1 MRLFPFC
8 QLTLG
13 SGDIKAMAREASQ
26 YSKLRARTELVTDT
40 TRQFGRS
47 LFWASKQRSSARR
60 GVNLVASQQRN
71 SGIGFYGGIISELIQ
86 ATGHDVENFNF
97 DGSGE
102 IQDSSLVLSDNTVA
116 VISPGQLPFAQ
127 LLYPRVFSPNR
138 FRSAVIFWDV
148 NKIPKRMGLGFKFLD
163 ELWLPS
169 KDGAE
174 AFSAQFNIPVRA
186 ISTPV
191 VQLNGGTAGSM
202 RGHLGIADEFL
213 VAYQFDMG
221 SSAMRKNPSAAV
233 AAYKLAFPNE
243 NSGTQL
249 VLKSSRAIETSAE
262 WLSLKALCDQ
272 RRDIKLINEF
282 WSEELVA
289 SMYLDIDCY
298 LSTHRS
304 EGYGLTVAHALA
316 SDRYVIATDFGAT
329 RDFMPKEHSDGIPYQ
344 LVKIGKNPVYPPDA
358 SWADPNVEAAAE
370 LLRRAF
376 SDPERTRIRGIRA
389 GENVRAEHSFQ
400 RSVDDFVRLLHPK

>member
-1 MRLFPFC
+1 
-8 QLTLG
+8 
-13 SGDIKAMAREASQ
+13 MAKDAIQ

-40 TRQFGRS
+40 TKQFGHS
-47 LFWASKQRSSARR
+47 LFLASKQRATGGQ

-71 SGIGFYGGIISELIQ
+71 SGIGFYAGIISEL
-86 ATGHDVENFNF
+86 AEASGHDVEPFIF
-97 DGSGE
+97 DESADF
-102 IQDSSLVLSDNTVA
+102 QNSSRVLCDNTVA
-116 VISPGQLPFAQ
+116 VVSPGQLPFAQ

-169 KDGAE
+169 EDGAE
-174 AFSAQFNIPVRA
+174 SFSAQFDIPVRV

-191 VQLNGGTAGSM
+191 VQLKGGVAGSM

-221 SSAMRKNPSAAV
+221 SSAMRKNPWAAV

-243 NSGTQL
+243 NCGAQL
-249 VLKSSRAIETSAE
+249 VLKSSRAIETSTD
-262 WLSLKALCDQ
+262 WLSLKAMCDQ

-316 SDRYVIATDFGAT
+316 SNRYVIATDFGAT
-329 RDFMPKEHSDGIPYQ
+329 RDFMPKEHSDSIPYQ
-344 LVKIGKNPVYPPDA
+344 LVKIGKNPVYPFDA
-358 SWADPNVEAAAE
+358 SWAEPNVEAAAE

-376 SDPERTRIRGIRA
+376 SDPEGTKIRGIRA
-389 GENVRAEHSFQ
+389 GEKVRAEHSFQ
-400 RSVDDFVRLLHPK
+400 RSVDDFVSLLHPD

>member
-1 MRLFPFC
+1 LHLFPFC
-8 QLTLG
+8 QLTRG
-13 SGDIKAMAREASQ
+13 NGDIKVMAREASQ
-26 YSKLRARTELVTDT
+26 YSKLRARTGLVTDT
-40 TRQFGRS
+40 TKQFGRS
-47 LFWASKQRSSARR
+47 ILRASKQRSSDRQ

-71 SGIGFYGGIISELIQ
+71 SGIGFYAGIISRLAQ
-86 ATGHDVENFNF
+86 ATGHDVENFDF

-102 IQDSSLVLSDNTVA
+102 AQDSSLVLSKNTVA

-127 LLYPRVFSPNR
+127 LLYPRVFSPKR

-169 KDGAE
+169 RDGAM
-174 AFSAQFNIPVRA
+174 AFSAQFDIPVRVL
-186 ISTPV
+186 STPV
-191 VQLNGGTAGSM
+191 VQLKGGVPGIM

-221 SSAMRKNPSAAV
+221 SSAMRKNPWAAV
-233 AAYKLAFPNE
+233 AAYKLAFPDE
-243 NSGTQL
+243 NYGAQL
-249 VLKSSRAIETSAE
+249 VLKSSRAIETSTD
-262 WLSLKALCDQ
+262 WLSLKAMCDH
-272 RRDIKLINEF
+272 RRDIKLINDF

-316 SDRYVIATDFGAT
+316 ADKYVIATDYGAT
-329 RDFMPKEHSDGIPYQ
+329 RDFMPREHSGGIPYQ
-344 LVKIGKNPVYPPDA
+344 LVKIGKNPVYP
-358 SWADPNVEAAAE
+358 S
-370 LLRRAF
+370 RRNKNQGN
-376 SDPERTRIRGIRA
+376 PGR
-389 GENVRAEHSFQ
+389 
-400 RSVDDFVRLLHPK
+400 

>member
-1 MRLFPFC
+1 
-8 QLTLG
+8 
-13 SGDIKAMAREASQ
+13 MAREAIQ
-26 YSKLRARTELVTDT
+26 YSKVRARTRLVTDT
-40 TRQFGRS
+40 AKQMGNS
-47 LFWASKQRSSARR
+47 LFLASKQRSSGKQ
-60 GVNLVASQQRN
+60 GVNLVASHRRN
-71 SGIGFYGGIISELIQ
+71 FGTGYYAGIISELAQ
-86 ATGHDVENFNF
+86 ASGHDVESYVF
-97 DGSGE
+97 DDYSDF
-102 IQDSSLVLSDNTVA
+102 QNSSQVLCDNTVA
-116 VISPGQLPFAQ
+116 VVNPGQLPFAQ

-148 NKIPKRMGLGFKFLD
+148 NKIPKRMGLGFKLLD

-174 AFSAQFNIPVRA
+174 SFSAQFDIPVRVFR
-186 ISTPV
+186 TPV
-191 VQLNGGTAGSM
+191 VQLKGGVVGNL
-202 RGHLGIADEFL
+202 RRHLGIADEFL

-221 SSAMRKNPSAAV
+221 SSAMRKNPWAAV
-233 AAYKLAFPNE
+233 TAYKLAFPNE
-243 NSGTQL
+243 NCGAQL
-249 VLKSSRAIETSAE
+249 VLKSSRAIETSAD
-262 WLSLKALCDQ
+262 WLSLKAMCDQ

-329 RDFMPKEHSDGIPYQ
+329 RDFMPKDYSDSVPYQ
-344 LVKIGKNPVYPPDA
+344 LVKIGKNPVYPSDA
-358 SWADPNVEAAAE
+358 SWAEPNIEAAAE

-376 SDPERTRIRGIRA
+376 SDPEGTKIRGIRA
-389 GENVRAEHSFQ
+389 GEKVRKDHSFQ
-400 RSVDDFVRLLHPK
+400 RSVDNFVHLLHPD